1 MDVLYH
7 GVIGFT
13 IAKSFGGGYEIPA
26 IISAIIPDIV
36 GTAPFFFF
44 KLQRASKKSLKI
56 FTQDAF
62 RLLTSNTF
70 SNTIDCTVYQI
81 THSFITAFL
90 ITIISYVLFR
100 PAWIIISLN
109 YISHILI
116 DIPTH
121 DGEFSTYFLYPLST
135 YHKENKNWA
144 KSPKIFLTWWGGL
157 ILLLLFSCLHYH
169 KSRIY

>member
-7 GVIGFT
+7 GVVGLT
-13 IAKSFGGGYEIPA
+13 IAKAFGGTYEIPA

-36 GTAPFFFF
+36 GTAPFFLF
-44 KLQRASKKSLKI
+44 KLQRASKKSPKI
-56 FTQDAF
+56 FIRDAF

-70 SNTIDCTVYQI
+70 SNTIDRTVYQI

-100 PAWIIISLN
+100 PAWIIISLS
-109 YISHILI
+109 YISHIFI

-121 DGEFSTYFLYPLST
+121 DGGFATYFLYPLSK

-144 KSPKIFLTWWGGL
+144 KNPKIFLSWWGGL
-157 ILLLLFSCLHYH
+157 ILLLLFL
-169 KSRIY
+169 KW